1 MSNKPIRIATNV
13 LLLPAGPLADA
24 ALSLV
29 QSTEIKPITEHSL
42 RSFYYARLTAEHE
55 GEPHWV

>member
-1 MSNKPIRIATNV
+1 MTNV
-13 LLLPAGPLADA
+13 PLLPAGPLADA

-29 QSTEIKPITEHSL
+29 QSTEIKPITDHSL
-42 RSFYYARLTAEHE
+42 RGFYYARLTAEHE